1 MDGSCSHDSS
11 ARRQRNQQARTEQE
25 EQVGGG
31 EDIVHLSTCVKI
43 MDVPRSLWMMFSTNG
58 DKAVLKQDYV
68 RKVLNMIKNQVPQF
82 ADSRAVNGLLGTAFK
97 RPGSHDEISFYM
109 QQGRLLVITVENFG
123 DDEPEMEINEQISRT
138 VIQILEEVNQ
148 STEIPPAA
156 ATGAR
161 RKSRRKSLR
170 RTRRNK

>member
-1 MDGSCSHDSS
+1 
-11 ARRQRNQQARTEQE
+11 
-25 EQVGGG
+25 
-31 EDIVHLSTCVKI
+31 
-43 MDVPRSLWMMFSTNG
+43 MDVPRALWMMFSTTGN
-58 DKAVLKQDYV
+58 KAVLKQEYA
-68 RKVLNMIKNQVPQF
+68 RKVLNLIKDRIPQF
-82 ADSRAVNGLLGTAFK
+82 VDSRPVNGRMGTAFK

-109 QQGRLLVITVENFG
+109 QQGRILVITVENFG

-148 STEIPPAA
+148 SIEIPPAA
-156 ATGAR
+156 AQGAR

>member
-11 ARRQRNQQARTEQE
+11 ARRQGNQQTRAEQK

-43 MDVPRSLWMMFSTNG
+43 MDVPRPLWTMFSTVGN
-58 DKAVLKQDYV
+58 KAVLKQDYV
-68 RKVLNMIKNQVPQF
+68 RKVLNLIKNQAPQF
-82 ADSRAVNGLLGTAFK
+82 ADSRAVNGRMGTAFK

-148 STEIPPAA
+148 SIEIPPAA
-156 ATGAR
+156 AQGAR
-161 RKSRRKSLR
+161 RKLRRKSLR